1 MLRPARARGYHS
13 SSPPRAAFVVFTHSS
28 SPGEIP
34 LNVTDNLTEA
44 FRRALARH
52 GMPEPRGVVWQVPRG
67 EHGAD
72 YATPS
77 AMAYAKQ
84 HGLDAGSV
92 VAMVVA
98 ELEALPEVANA

>member
-1 MLRPARARGYHS
+1 M
-13 SSPPRAAFVVFTHSS
+13 
-28 SPGEIP
+28 
-34 LNVTDNLTEA
+34 TEA

-52 GMPEPRGVVWQVPRG
+52 GMPEPRGVVWQLPRG

-84 HGLDAGSV
+84 HGLDASAV

-98 ELEALPEVANA
+98 EL